1 VVQVVAQVVVALV
14 EWVVAMA
21 DVTGKAPC
29 QVVAAVAMVTVVA
42 MVVDEI
48 AVATVTVVV
57 SAAVVPAVAMA
68 IAVTTLASAV
78 QWVRVAPVDL
88 TGVQMRPA
96 AKVALAR
103 APQTAAGKS

>member
-1 VVQVVAQVVVALV
+1 
-14 EWVVAMA
+14 
-21 DVTGKAPC
+21 
-29 QVVAAVAMVTVVA
+29 
-42 MVVDEI
+42 
-48 AVATVTVVV
+48 
-57 SAAVVPAVAMA
+57 VAMA

-78 QWVRVAPVDL
+78 QWVLVAPVDL